1 MPSNDGGLG
10 EHLVGDKIP
19 VGERNLQVVKLL
31 GEGRYN
37 LRFCVGSLFPPCRE
51 YVAFTSLF
59 PNVCFFLD
67 KVVFRMST

>member
-10 EHLVGDKIP
+10 DHLVGDKIP

-37 LRFCVGSLFPPCRE
+37 LRFFVGSLFTP
-51 YVAFTSLF
+51 F
-59 PNVCFFLD
+59 
-67 KVVFRMST
+67 

>member
-37 LRFCVGSLFPPCRE
+37 LSVGSLFPSYRE
-51 YVAFTSLF
+51 YVAFTLLF